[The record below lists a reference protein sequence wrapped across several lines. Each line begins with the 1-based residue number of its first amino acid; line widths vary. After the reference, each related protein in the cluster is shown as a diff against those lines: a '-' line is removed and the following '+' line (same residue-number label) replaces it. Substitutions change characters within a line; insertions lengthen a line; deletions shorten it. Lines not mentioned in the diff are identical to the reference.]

1 METVVQEGRWVSK
14 EWRRSSKKRDGS
26 LKNGDGRPRKDGLLR
41 RETVVQEGRWVA
53 SKRDGCPRREKSPI
67 MYFASKQKLQYNLLE
82 SAIHQFARQ
91 FLMIRGNYNGII
103 VETRRISRPTHYP
116 VMHRL

>member
-1 METVVQEGRWVSK
+1 MESK
-14 EWRRSSKKRDGS
+14 TEKVEAPSKD
-26 LKNGDGRPRKDGLLR
+26 P
-41 RETVVQEGRWVA
+41 
-53 SKRDGCPRREKSPI
+53 EKLPI